1 MRAVMTLAA
10 LAAATFGLG
19 GNALAQDMDMMQFAD
34 ADQDGK
40 VTETEY
46 ASFMEQGWSFI
57 SQGADTVTVAD
68 LDDMMKG
75 AVVGIT
81 PDAEGKITKAV
92 YLAAG
97 PGRFKAADKNGDGT
111 LSADELNSSMMPP
124 S

>member
-1 MRAVMTLAA
+1 MRATYKLAVLLAA
-10 LAAATFGLG
+10 TVGLG
-19 GNALAQDMDMMQFAD
+19 GPVLAQGMDLMPFAD
-34 ADQDGK
+34 TDQDGK
-40 VTETEY
+40 VTDAEY
-46 ASFMEQGWSFI
+46 ASFTEQGWSFI
-57 SQGADTVTVAD
+57 SQGADAVKVAD

-75 AVVGIT
+75 AVAGIA

-111 LSADELNSSMMPP
+111 LSADELNASMVPP